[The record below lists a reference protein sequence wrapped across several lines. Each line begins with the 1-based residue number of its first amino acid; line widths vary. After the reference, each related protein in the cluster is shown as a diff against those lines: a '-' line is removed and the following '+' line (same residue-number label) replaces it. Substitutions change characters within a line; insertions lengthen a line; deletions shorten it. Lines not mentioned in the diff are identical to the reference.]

1 MNDAKLHFDNGN
13 LSEAVEA
20 ALRLVK
26 TNPTVAAARTFL
38 FELSCFSGDWDRAE
52 KQLDV
57 IGHQDTATAVGSL
70 IYRQNLS
77 AERDR
82 LRFFAEG
89 GKPETPGAPPDYV
102 EDLFKA
108 NGLVREGKTA
118 EARELLDTVEE
129 NRPAFS
135 VTVNGEGFSDFRD
148 YNDLTMCV
156 FEAIVKDSYVWIPFE
171 DISKIDF
178 LERKSLRDIFWP
190 QAQFELTNG
199 TNGEMFIPS
208 LYANSWKNSDDQ
220 IRLGRSVDWREL
232 GDDIYIGEGS
242 RLYTM
247 DGKDRSIL
255 DIKTIEFNHE

>member
-1 MNDAKLHFDNGN
+1 MNEAKKQLDAGN
-13 LSEAVEA
+13 LAAAVEA
-20 ALRLVK
+20 ALSLVK
-26 TNPTVAAARTFL
+26 SNPTVQSARTFL

-52 KQLDV
+52 RQLDV
-57 IGHQDTATAVGSL
+57 IGHQDANTAIGSL

-82 LRFFAEG
+82 IKFFAEG
-89 GKPETPGAPPDYV
+89 LRPETPETPPAYV

-108 NGLVREGKTA
+108 NDLLRDGKTD
-118 EARELLDTVEE
+118 EARELLDSVEE

-135 VTVNGEGFSDFRD
+135 CTVNGDGFSDFRD
-148 YNDLTMCV
+148 YNDSTMCV
-156 FEAIVKDSYVWIPFE
+156 FEAIVKDSYVWLPFE
-171 DISKIDF
+171 HVAKIDF

-208 LYANSWKNSDDQ
+208 LYANTWKNSDDQ
-220 IRLGRSVDWREL
+220 VRLGRSVDWRDAGGE
-232 GDDIYIGEGS
+232 IFIGEGT

-255 DIKTIEFNHE
+255 DVKSIEFKHE